1 MADWIPKLNP
11 SVDLRKLALSAEEGF
26 VLSRLDGA
34 TPARNLPALT
44 GLPVERLRTIL
55 TRLISEGALLPAVA
69 ASPGAPAPAPGAQ
82 AARPPVAA
90 APPARPPVAT
100 TAAHSGGQ
108 GVFPGAALGVRAA
121 PSADPAQ
128 GTNPVHTGSQQAA
141 SPLHTRPTGAQQ
153 AASPL
158 HTGPT
163 GAQQAASPPHGHTP
177 PARGASHSQSGAVGE
192 PEEDLPT
199 LDLTAHEAEA
209 SQDAAASQ
217 DAEASQDAVASR
229 DAGDTPDAAAPRD
242 PGDPQDDAEPAEDE
256 PEVALGNYRQLFETR
271 LHPLPEDQ
279 RVAHAHAAEDPVLSA
294 LCFDP
299 VPAVIKAVLENA
311 RTGLAHARLVA
322 RYHRNP
328 VGLEA
333 LCGRAAF
340 TADLGVRRWLVRNPQ
355 LPAGL
360 FRRLWGARRLMELH
374 KVTNDRDVPEG
385 TRRSAREV
393 LRQRFVSGPA
403 EEKVELIINTE
414 GRSLAA
420 LIGLPV
426 DGKTSSLLCGR
437 TYRSPMLIQNIARWS
452 AAPPAL
458 IAHLLRQEAVR
469 RQPQL
474 RILLTRHPN
483 APADAKRG
491 A

>member
-1 MADWIPKLNP
+1 MAEWIPKLNP

-55 TRLISEGALLPAVA
+55 SRLVSEGALLPAAVASPGGAPAQAPATAPARAPMGGGPAVTTAQMSAQHPANTAASTPPHDASPLYAGA
-69 ASPGAPAPAPGAQ
+69 ASPAQDASSLHVGATSPTQGRSPLLGHASPAHGTV
-82 AARPPVAA
+82 RPP
-90 APPARPPVAT
+90 
-100 TAAHSGGQ
+100 S
-108 GVFPGAALGVRAA
+108 
-121 PSADPAQ
+121 S
-128 GTNPVHTGSQQAA
+128 
-141 SPLHTRPTGAQQ
+141 SPD
-153 AASPL
+153 
-158 HTGPT
+158 
-163 GAQQAASPPHGHTP
+163 
-177 PARGASHSQSGAVGE
+177 E
-192 PEEDLPT
+192 PNENLPT
-199 LDLTAHEAEA
+199 LDLTTQEAESPSEADA
-209 SQDAAASQ
+209 SD
-217 DAEASQDAVASR
+217 E
-229 DAGDTPDAAAPRD
+229 PEP
-242 PGDPQDDAEPAEDE
+242 EPAEE
-256 PEVALGNYRQLFETR
+256 ESEIALGNYRQLFETR

-279 RVAHAHAAEDPVLSA
+279 RVAHAHSAEDPVLSA

-333 LCGRAAF
+333 LCARAAF
-340 TADLGVRRWLVRNPQ
+340 AADAGVRRWLVRNPQ
-355 LPAGL
+355 LPSGL
-360 FRRLWGARRLMELH
+360 FRRLWGSRRLMELH
-374 KVTNDRDVPEG
+374 KVTNDRDIPEG

-393 LRQRFVSGPA
+393 LRQRFASGPA

-420 LIGLPV
+420 LIGMPV
-426 DGKTSSLLCGR
+426 DGKTASLLCGR

-452 AAPPAL
+452 AAPPPL

-474 RILLTRHPN
+474 RMLLIRHPN

-491 A
+491 T

>member
-1 MADWIPKLNP
+1 MTDWIPRLNP
-11 SVDLRKLALSAEEGF
+11 TVDVRSLALSPEEGF

-44 GLPVERLRTIL
+44 GLPPERLRTIL
-55 TRLISEGALLPAVA
+55 SRLLEQGALLPAPGT
-69 ASPGAPAPAPGAQ
+69 SPEPNAVRPAPRPASTPQEEPPTPG
-82 AARPPVAA
+82 
-90 APPARPPVAT
+90 
-100 TAAHSGGQ
+100 
-108 GVFPGAALGVRAA
+108 
-121 PSADPAQ
+121 
-128 GTNPVHTGSQQAA
+128 
-141 SPLHTRPTGAQQ
+141 
-153 AASPL
+153 
-158 HTGPT
+158 
-163 GAQQAASPPHGHTP
+163 
-177 PARGASHSQSGAVGE
+177 
-192 PEEDLPT
+192 
-199 LDLTAHEAEA
+199 LTEAEA
-209 SQDAAASQ
+209 AGEED
-217 DAEASQDAVASR
+217 EA
-229 DAGDTPDAAAPRD
+229 P
-242 PGDPQDDAEPAEDE
+242 EDE

-299 VPAVIKAVLENA
+299 VPAVIKAVLENS
-311 RTGLAHARLVA
+311 RLGLAHARLVA

-333 LCGRAAF
+333 LCARAAF
-340 TADLGVRRWLVRNPQ
+340 AADAGVRRWLVRNPQ

-360 FRRLWGARRLMELH
+360 FRRLWGARRMMELY

-385 TRRSAREV
+385 TRRSSREV
-393 LRQRFVSGPA
+393 LRQRFASGPA
-403 EEKVELIINTE
+403 EEKVELILNTE
-414 GRSLAA
+414 GRSLAV

-426 DGKTSSLLCGR
+426 DGKTASLLCGR

-474 RILLTRHPN
+474 RTLLARHPN
-483 APADAKRG
+483 APAEAKRG
-491 A
+491 GA

>member
-1 MADWIPKLNP
+1 MAEWIPKLNP
-11 SVDLRKLALSAEEGF
+11 AVDLRKLVLSPEEGF

-55 TRLISEGALLPAVA
+55 TRLVSEGALLPAAPV
-69 ASPGAPAPAPGAQ
+69 ASPGGVPEARAPHP
-82 AARPPVAA
+82 
-90 APPARPPVAT
+90 
-100 TAAHSGGQ
+100 
-108 GVFPGAALGVRAA
+108 
-121 PSADPAQ
+121 
-128 GTNPVHTGSQQAA
+128 
-141 SPLHTRPTGAQQ
+141 
-153 AASPL
+153 
-158 HTGPT
+158 
-163 GAQQAASPPHGHTP
+163 TP
-177 PARGASHSQSGAVGE
+177 PREQ
-192 PEEDLPT
+192 EEELPT
-199 LDLTAHEAEA
+199 LDLTAQEAEA
-209 SQDAAASQ
+209 PEAGDAA
-217 DAEASQDAVASR
+217 DE
-229 DAGDTPDAAAPRD
+229 P
-242 PGDPQDDAEPAEDE
+242 EPADDE

-279 RVAHAHAAEDPVLSA
+279 RVAHAHAAEDPELSA

-299 VPAVIKAVLENA
+299 VPGVIKAVLENA
-311 RTGLAHARLVA
+311 RVGLAHARLVA
-322 RYHRNP
+322 RYHRTP

-340 TADLGVRRWLVRNPQ
+340 AADAGVRRWLVRNPQ
-355 LPAGL
+355 LPSGL
-360 FRRLWGARRLMELH
+360 FRRLWGSRRLMELH
-374 KVTNDRDVPEG
+374 KVSNDRDIPEG

-393 LRQRFVSGPA
+393 LRQRFTTGPA

-426 DGKTSSLLCGR
+426 DGKTASLLCGR

-474 RILLTRHPN
+474 RTLLARHPN
-483 APADAKRG
+483 APAEAKRG
-491 A
+491 GA

>member
-1 MADWIPKLNP
+1 MAEWIPKLNP
-11 SVDLRKLALSAEEGF
+11 AVDLRKLVLSPEEGF

-44 GLPVERLRTIL
+44 GLPVDTLRTIL
-55 TRLISEGALLPAVA
+55 SRLISEGALLPAAPVA
-69 ASPGAPAPAPGAQ
+69 PPPGSAPAPAPVASAVRQ
-82 AARPPVAA
+82 PAAPRPP
-90 APPARPPVAT
+90 
-100 TAAHSGGQ
+100 S
-108 GVFPGAALGVRAA
+108 
-121 PSADPAQ
+121 
-128 GTNPVHTGSQQAA
+128 
-141 SPLHTRPTGAQQ
+141 
-153 AASPL
+153 
-158 HTGPT
+158 
-163 GAQQAASPPHGHTP
+163 SPPP
-177 PARGASHSQSGAVGE
+177 E
-192 PEEDLPT
+192 PEEELPT

-209 SQDAAASQ
+209 PPS
-217 DAEASQDAVASR
+217 
-229 DAGDTPDAAAPRD
+229 AGDAPDEE
-242 PGDPQDDAEPAEDE
+242 EPADDE

-311 RTGLAHARLVA
+311 RVGLAHARLVA

-340 TADLGVRRWLVRNPQ
+340 AADAGVRRWLVRNPQ
-355 LPAGL
+355 LPSGL
-360 FRRLWGARRLMELH
+360 FRRLWGARRLMELY
-374 KVTNDRDVPEG
+374 KVTNDRDIPEG
-385 TRRSAREV
+385 TRRSSREV
-393 LRQRFVSGPA
+393 LRQRFASGPA

-420 LIGLPV
+420 LIGMPV
-426 DGKTSSLLCGR
+426 DGKTASLLCGR

-452 AAPPAL
+452 AAPPVL

-474 RILLTRHPN
+474 RTLLTRHPN

-491 A
+491 GT

>member
-90 APPARPPVAT
+90 TAPE
-100 TAAHSGGQ
+100 
-108 GVFPGAALGVRAA
+108 
-121 PSADPAQ
+121 
-128 GTNPVHTGSQQAA
+128 QAA
-141 SPLHTRPTGAQQ
+141 SPLHTGSTGSVQ

-163 GAQQAASPPHGHTP
+163 SSLQAASPLHGHTA
-177 PARGASHSQSGAVGE
+177 PARGVSHPQPGATGE
-192 PEEDLPT
+192 PQEDLPT
-199 LDLTAHEAEA
+199 LDLTAHESESSQEAEA
-209 SQDAAASQ
+209 PR
-217 DAEASQDAVASR
+217 E
-229 DAGDTPDAAAPRD
+229 AGDTP
-242 PGDPQDDAEPAEDE
+242 DDAEPAEDE

>member
-11 SVDLRKLALSAEEGF
+11 SVDLRKLVLSPEEGF

-44 GLPVERLRTIL
+44 GLPVEKLRTIL
-55 TRLISEGALLPAVA
+55 SKLVSEGALLP
-69 ASPGAPAPAPGAQ
+69 
-82 AARPPVAA
+82 
-90 APPARPPVAT
+90 VAT
-100 TAAHSGGQ
+100 
-108 GVFPGAALGVRAA
+108 A
-121 PSADPAQ
+121 PSAPPVGATDPEPRM
-128 GTNPVHTGSQQAA
+128 NPQRA
-141 SPLHTRPTGAQQ
+141 
-153 AASPL
+153 
-158 HTGPT
+158 
-163 GAQQAASPPHGHTP
+163 PPP
-177 PARGASHSQSGAVGE
+177 E
-192 PEEDLPT
+192 PEEELPT
-199 LDLTAHEAEA
+199 LDLSVAEEAEA
-209 SQDAAASQ
+209 PPPEGAAADAAA
-217 DAEASQDAVASR
+217 D
-229 DAGDTPDAAAPRD
+229 DT
-242 PGDPQDDAEPAEDE
+242 EPVEDE

-299 VPAVIKAVLENA
+299 LPSVIKAVLENA

-322 RYHRNP
+322 RNHRNP

-333 LCGRAAF
+333 LCARAAF
-340 TADLGVRRWLVRNPQ
+340 SADAGVRRWLVRNPQ
-355 LPAGL
+355 FPSAL
-360 FRRLWGARRLMELH
+360 FRRLWGMRRLMELF
-374 KVTNDRDVPEG
+374 KVSNDRDIPEG

-393 LRQRFVSGPA
+393 MRQRFSTGPS
-403 EEKVELIINTE
+403 EEKLELIINTE
-414 GRSLAA
+414 GRCLAA

-426 DGKTSSLLCGR
+426 DGKTASLLCGR

-458 IAHLLRQEAVR
+458 IAHLLKQEAVR

-474 RILLTRHPN
+474 RMLLARHPN

-491 A
+491 G

>member
-11 SVDLRKLALSAEEGF
+11 AVDLRRLVLSAEEGF

-55 TRLISEGALLPAVA
+55 TRLVSEGALLPAAPVA
-69 ASPGAPAPAPGAQ
+69 GPAPGANTV
-82 AARPPVAA
+82 RPPERATAPVQVPGGAASAATAPPGATVTPGADPA
-90 APPARPPVAT
+90 APP
-100 TAAHSGGQ
+100 
-108 GVFPGAALGVRAA
+108 RA
-121 PSADPAQ
+121 
-128 GTNPVHTGSQQAA
+128 V
-141 SPLHTRPTGAQQ
+141 PTQ
-153 AASPL
+153 
-158 HTGPT
+158 
-163 GAQQAASPPHGHTP
+163 
-177 PARGASHSQSGAVGE
+177 E
-192 PEEDLPT
+192 KEEELPT
-199 LDLTAHEAEA
+199 LDLTAQEAEA
-209 SQDAAASQ
+209 
-217 DAEASQDAVASR
+217 AEAADE
-229 DAGDTPDAAAPRD
+229 
-242 PGDPQDDAEPAEDE
+242 AEPVDDE

-271 LHPLPEDQ
+271 LHALPEDQ

-299 VPAVIKAVLENA
+299 VSAVIKAVLENA
-311 RTGLAHARLVA
+311 RVGLAHARLVA

-340 TADLGVRRWLVRNPQ
+340 AADAGVRRWLVRNPQ

-360 FRRLWGARRLMELH
+360 FRRLWGSRRLMELH
-374 KVTNDRDVPEG
+374 KVANDRDIPEG

-393 LRQRFVSGPA
+393 LRQRFATGPA

-426 DGKTSSLLCGR
+426 DGKTASLLCGR
-437 TYRSPMLIQNIARWS
+437 TYRSAMLIQNIARWS

-474 RILLTRHPN
+474 RTLLARHPN
-483 APADAKRG
+483 APAEAKRG
-491 A
+491 G